1 MENDNEEMERGIRV
15 FVEYFRGIWWN
26 RFILASL
33 VNKDLQIKYKRSKLG
48 VAWAVLTPLGL
59 VLIIGG
65 VYSIIFGTDPK
76 TFIPLLFAGLTHWM
90 FLNGTAEGGTMAFI
104 SAEGYLKQTTVNAQ
118 IFPLR
123 VTLVN
128 FVNLLYSLLAF
139 LAIYLFLRPECFS
152 ARMLMCIPGVA
163 LLFLF
168 SLGIA
173 NIASVIN
180 LNVRDYQ
187 PLQSLILQGLFYATP
202 IIFEVSMLE
211 EKGFG
216 FVYRINP
223 FYYFIELVRTPL
235 QGRGL
240 PTAGT
245 YLTAVLI
252 AAGVFLVSIAV
263 VMQEKKKIPFK
274 L

>member
-1 MENDNEEMERGIRV
+1 MLI
-15 FVEYFRGIWWN
+15 EYFRGIWRN

-48 VAWAVLTPLGL
+48 VAWAILTPLGL

-65 VYSIIFGTDPK
+65 VYSIIFGADPK
-76 TFIPLLFAGLTHWM
+76 TFIPLLFAGLTPWM
-90 FLNGTAEGGTMAFI
+90 FLNSTADGGTVAFI

-128 FVNLLYSLLAF
+128 FVNFLYSILAF
-139 LAIYLFLRPECFS
+139 LAIYLFLQPEYFS
-152 ARMLMCIPGVA
+152 ANMLMCIPGVV
-163 LLFLF
+163 LLFMF

-180 LNVRDYQ
+180 LNIRDYQ

-202 IIFEVSMLE
+202 IIFETSMLD

-216 FVYRINP
+216 LVYRINP

-235 QGRGL
+235 QGKRL
-240 PTAGT
+240 PTGKT
-245 YLTAVLI
+245 YMTAVLI
-252 AAGVFLVSIAV
+252 AAGVFLISVAI
-263 VMQEKKKIPFK
+263 VMREKKNIPFK